1 MFFVAFN
8 FFVLRTKLIFYLIID
23 LYDINKSSYNV
34 ETFTNDEIIAK
45 GIVITR
51 GSGTENKA
59 NVNIVINKNND
70 NWQITKYDIQE
81 LK

>member
-70 NWQITKYDIQE
+70 NW
-81 LK
+81 

>member
-8 FFVLRTKLIFYLIID
+8 FFVLRTKLVFYLIID
-23 LYDINKSSYNV
+23 LYDINNSSYNV

-51 GSGTENKA
+51 GPGTENKV

-70 NWQITKYDIQE
+70 NW
-81 LK
+81 

>member
-34 ETFTNDEIIAK
+34 ETFINDEIIAK
-45 GIVITR
+45 GIVTTR
-51 GSGTENKA
+51 GPGTENKA

-81 LK
+81 FK

>member
-8 FFVLRTKLIFYLIID
+8 FFVLRTKLVFYLIID
-23 LYDINKSSYNV
+23 LYDINNSSYNV

-51 GSGTENKA
+51 GPGTENKA